1 MIARL
6 RGIAALAG
14 LTVREAHRQRL
25 WLVFAAVGVA
35 FLLAVPRLTAVD
47 DAAKL
52 KLSVLAITSG
62 IGFVVTLMAVLVAPA
77 ALRRDLDAKTAYTLF
92 AKPLTP
98 TAYLIGRWTGV
109 QAWLVLGVLGMALA
123 GVAAIGL
130 QFQRFPTMRRTAQP
144 ATWQQVSVVGEAT
157 AVEARKTR
165 LALSG
170 MPGNGVRWRFTGV
183 PAAPADGHELL
194 LRAQV
199 LGASPDEPVG
209 EAVVEIRALVAG
221 GSRVLALDP
230 QSPYGRIDEHVSGR
244 MLLKHRDDSSRD
256 LGQDYLR
263 LRLPAEAIDA
273 DGSATIQL
281 TRLEARSVVVVE
293 REDGLLIGRP
303 AGGLFG
309 NLLRGGLVLA
319 AGAGLLAAWG
329 LFCAVVSNLGVTLL
343 GGLTLF
349 FAGSTH
355 DLVRETLEYENP
367 SLAVRRLLEL
377 TLSVMPDFNR
387 FPIATELAAG
397 QGVAWA
403 TVGSAW
409 AYYGG
414 YGAVFLALAWF
425 ALRRKEL

>member
-14 LTVREAHRQRL
+14 LTVREATRQRL
-25 WLVFAAVGVA
+25 WLVFAAVGA
-35 FLLAVPRLTAVD
+35 GFLLAVPRLTAVD

-77 ALRRDLDAKTAYTLF
+77 ALRRDLEAKTAYTLF

-98 TAYLIGRWTGV
+98 TAYLIGRWSGV
-109 QAWLVLGVLGMALA
+109 QVWLVLGVLGMALA

-130 QFQRFPTMRRTAQP
+130 QFNHFPTMRRTALP
-144 ATWQQVSVVGEAT
+144 TTWQNVSAVGEAT
-157 AVEARKTR
+157 AIEARKTR

-183 PAAPADGHELL
+183 PAAPAEGHELL
-194 LRAQV
+194 LRAQIQ
-199 LGASPDEPVG
+199 GASPDQPQG
-209 EAVVEIRALVAG
+209 EAVVEIRAVVDGGTLV
-221 GSRVLALDP
+221 LPLDP
-230 QSPYGRIDEHVSGR
+230 QSPYGRLDDRGGSRV
-244 MLLKHRDDSSRD
+244 LLKHRDNSSRD

-263 LRLPAEAIDA
+263 LRLPAAAIQP

-281 TRLEARSVVVVE
+281 TRLEARTVVVFD
-293 REDGLLIGRP
+293 RDDGLLIGRP
-303 AGGLFG
+303 AGSLLG

-319 AGAGLLAAWG
+319 AGSGLLAAWA

-349 FAGSTH
+349 FAGSTL
-355 DLVRETLEYENP
+355 DMVRETLEYENP

-377 TLSVMPDFNR
+377 ALTVMPDFNR
-387 FPIATELAAG
+387 FPIATDLAAG

-409 AYYGG
+409 LYYGA
-414 YGAVFLALAWF
+414 YGALFLALAWF

>member
-6 RGIAALAG
+6 RGVAALAG
-14 LTVREAHRQRL
+14 LTVREATRQRL
-25 WLVFAAVGVA
+25 WLVFAAVGA
-35 FLLAVPRLTAVD
+35 GFLLAVPRLTAVD

-77 ALRRDLDAKTAYTLF
+77 ALRRDLEAKTAYTLF

-98 TAYLIGRWTGV
+98 TAYLIGRWSGV
-109 QAWLVLGVLGMALA
+109 QVWLVLGVLGMALA

-130 QFQRFPTMRRTAQP
+130 QFNHFPTMRRTALP
-144 ATWQQVSVVGEAT
+144 TTWQNVSAVGEAT
-157 AVEARKTR
+157 AIEARKTR

-183 PAAPADGHELL
+183 PAAPAEGHELL
-194 LRAQV
+194 LRAQIQ
-199 LGASPDEPVG
+199 GASPDQPQG
-209 EAVVEIRALVAG
+209 EAVVEIRAVVDGGTLV
-221 GSRVLALDP
+221 LPLDP
-230 QSPYGRIDEHVSGR
+230 QSPYGRLDDRGGSRV
-244 MLLKHRDDSSRD
+244 LLKHRDNSSRD

-263 LRLPAEAIDA
+263 LRLPAAAIQP

-281 TRLEARSVVVVE
+281 TRLEARTVVVFD
-293 REDGLLIGRP
+293 RDDGLLIGRP
-303 AGGLFG
+303 AGSLLG

-319 AGAGLLAAWG
+319 AGSGLLAAWA

-349 FAGSTH
+349 FAGSTL
-355 DLVRETLEYENP
+355 DMVRETLEYENP

-377 TLSVMPDFNR
+377 ALTVMPDFNR
-387 FPIATELAAG
+387 FPIATDLAAG

-409 AYYGG
+409 LYYGA
-414 YGAVFLALAWF
+414 YGALFLALAWF